1 MTLRYYNNVVNMNFG
16 GDEQKAAGTVKCYV
30 SHGGGHGDVKN
41 VGEVMAY
48 PDTFAAL
55 IRWVEDGD
63 APDGLPTQKFDF
75 EKNEIVYSGRVE
87 KAYSVSNPE
96 NSKAMD

>member
-1 MTLRYYNNVVNMNFG
+1 MNFG

-30 SHGGGHGDVKN
+30 SHGGGHGDVQN

-55 IRWVEDGD
+55 IRWVEDGIEPGD
-63 APDGLPTQKFDF
+63 LPTQKYDF
-75 EKNEIVYSGRVE
+75 ETGKIVYSDRVE
-87 KAYSVSNPE
+87 KAYSITNPE
-96 NSKAMD
+96 NSKVLN